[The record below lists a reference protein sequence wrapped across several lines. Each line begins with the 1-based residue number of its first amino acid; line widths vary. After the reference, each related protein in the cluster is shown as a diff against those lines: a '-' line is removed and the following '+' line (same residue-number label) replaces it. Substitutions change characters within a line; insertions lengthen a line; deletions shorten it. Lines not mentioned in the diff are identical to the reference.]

1 MTTSN
6 SYLEAKRFIEVLFSH
21 HLKDHD
27 GYVEVRMIGETVVP
41 KWLPRGEITEADW
54 EEISSCNKTH
64 HIYFGV
70 NPRPLSKGKKQED
83 IRDLVCLWADVDG
96 KDFVGGG
103 KDAALKSISDFP
115 LPPSILVDSGH
126 GYHCYW
132 LLEEPIT
139 AVSEDDRLAFKQ
151 VLSGVVKKLGGDKS
165 KIPVCSLL
173 RLPGTLNIKD
183 EVPSVCKVLYMEP
196 DLLYRLEDFSE
207 FRDDDYREPADTD
220 EVLPEFGE
228 KKLIITQGDPSATEQ
243 ERKASAVAAVQRL
256 EVSSKIKRHIITG
269 DLRTEKG
276 KDHTRSGRD
285 QTILYWLLYSD
296 YDYETIKSIFF
307 NPYLGCSNRIRQE
320 GEKSL
325 REDTARALK
334 LVQKNRIEGTP
345 QTQKILEIKKSSFIL
360 SVDKPYQINAFV
372 VKDLL
377 KGERA
382 AGSGYKKRACDQYYF
397 FDSEE
402 KVLMDS
408 ESLDFYLFM
417 RQRYGLLKRDFEEIK
432 DAVKTEIK
440 NSGEE
445 VEPRKFSH
453 FDDKRYTLYVSNH
466 ANAVYRL
473 DGEKIEICD
482 NGVDGV
488 FFESD
493 PKLEA
498 YEYRPELEVI
508 DYFRRPSQ
516 STTLR
521 LLGFQIHL
529 PARERLGLSLEKF
542 KGSYLDT
549 FLISRAHFATDDKF
563 GLLPEEQRL
572 LFLLYFYSLFFK
584 SLQLEKPILC
594 FVGLRESGKSF
605 IATSVGKILF
615 GELFGAS
622 TFTKDK
628 KDLAVVLGGNYYTVF
643 DNVDSWVA
651 NDLLDMLCA
660 AVTGATEDK
669 RELYTDRSQVQF
681 ALDSFVAITSRE
693 PKFRRDDVVRRLLLF
708 NTKEI
713 TQSLGRSYLWG
724 SLRENRD
731 RILTEGLVNLNTIV
745 KILKGLRGKPELSCS
760 CRMIADWESLV
771 KKICLEGPENFLL
784 RLCMLKMSARKSIF
798 ALEDEPLHWVLEE
811 IVYHD
816 NARLEKMST
825 TDLYGRLHKKAE
837 DMKIKDFSE
846 RYKNPKSLGKHLA
859 RLRPE
864 LEKEYMMVVESPRK
878 AGHIY
883 SFGPLK
889 EDERECSM
897 DKYVCSVCGYV
908 YDPEQ
913 GDPGR
918 GISVGTSFEGP
929 PSGFTCPRCERRR
942 EYPDEQAY

>member
-1 MTTSN
+1 
-6 SYLEAKRFIEVLFSH
+6 
-21 HLKDHD
+21 
-27 GYVEVRMIGETVVP
+27 
-41 KWLPRGEITEADW
+41 
-54 EEISSCNKTH
+54 
-64 HIYFGV
+64 
-70 NPRPLSKGKKQED
+70 
-83 IRDLVCLWADVDG
+83 
-96 KDFVGGG
+96 
-103 KDAALKSISDFP
+103 
-115 LPPSILVDSGH
+115 
-126 GYHCYW
+126 
-132 LLEEPIT
+132 
-139 AVSEDDRLAFKQ
+139 
-151 VLSGVVKKLGGDKS
+151 
-165 KIPVCSLL
+165 
-173 RLPGTLNIKD
+173 
-183 EVPSVCKVLYMEP
+183 MEP
-196 DLLYRLEDFSE
+196 DVLYRLESFSE
-207 FRDDDYREPADTD
+207 FRDVEYREPVDTD
-220 EVLPEFGE
+220 EAAPEFG
-228 KKLIITQGDPSATEQ
+228 KNTLIITQGDPTATEQ

-320 GEKSL
+320 GERSL
-325 REDTARALK
+325 REDTARGLK
-334 LVQKNRIEGTP
+334 LVQKTKIEGTS
-345 QTQKILEIKKSSFIL
+345 QTRKILEIKKSSFIPT
-360 SVDKPYQINAFV
+360 VDKPYQINAFV
-372 VKDLL
+372 VRDLL
-377 KGERA
+377 KGEGA

-397 FDSEE
+397 FDREE
-402 KVLMDS
+402 KVLMDL

-417 RQRYGLLKRDFEEIK
+417 RQRYGLLKRDYEEIK

-440 NSGEE
+440 NFGEE

-453 FDDKRYTLYVSNH
+453 FDDKLYTLYVSNH

-473 DGEKIEICD
+473 DGEEIEICD

-488 FFESD
+488 FFECD

-498 YEYRPELEVI
+498 YEYQPELEVI
-508 DYFRRPSQ
+508 DYFRRATQ
-516 STTLR
+516 GKTLKF
-521 LLGFQIHL
+521 LGLQIQL
-529 PARERLGLSLEKF
+529 PAREPLGLSLEKF
-542 KGSYLDT
+542 KGSKLDE
-549 FLISRAHFATDDKF
+549 FLISRAHFGIDDKF
-563 GLLPEEQRL
+563 GLLPDEQRL
-572 LFLLYFYSLFFK
+572 LFLLYFHSLFFK
-584 SLQLEKPILC
+584 SIQLEKPILC

-605 IATSVGKILF
+605 IATSVGKLLF
-615 GELFGAS
+615 GEMFGAS

-669 RELYTDRSQVQF
+669 RELYTDRSQVRF
-681 ALDSFVAITSRE
+681 TLDSFVAITSRE

-731 RILTEGLVNLNTIV
+731 RIMSEVLVNLNTIV
-745 KILKGLRGKPELSCS
+745 RILKDRRGKPEPPCS

-771 KKICLEGPENFLL
+771 KKMCLTSPAKLVLL
-784 RLCMLKMSARKSIF
+784 QCMLKMRDRKSFF
-798 ALEDEPLHWVLEE
+798 ALEDEPLQWVLEE

-816 NARLEKMST
+816 NARLYKKSA
-825 TDLYGRLHKKAE
+825 TDLYRELYAKAE
-837 DMKIKDFSE
+837 AMKVKDFSE

-864 LEKEYMMVVESPRK
+864 LEKEYTMVVETPRK

-889 EDERECSM
+889 EDEDGCSS

-913 GDPGR
+913 DAPQGR
-918 GISVGTSFEGP
+918 IPSGTSFEGP
-929 PSGFTCPRCERRR
+929 PSGFTCPRCERRKSDPN
-942 EYPDEQAY
+942 EEAY

>member
-6 SYLEAKRFIEVLFSH
+6 SYLEAKCFIETLFSR

-27 GYVEVRMIGETVVP
+27 SYVEVRMIGETVVP
-41 KWLPRGEITEADW
+41 KWLPRGKITEADW
-54 EEISSCNKTH
+54 EEISNWNKTY

-115 LPPSILVDSGH
+115 LPPSIIVDSGH

-132 LLEEPIT
+132 LLEEAIT

-165 KIPVCSLL
+165 KIPICSLL

-183 EVPSVCKVLYMEP
+183 EVPLECQVLYVEP
-196 DLLYRLEDFSE
+196 DLLYRLENFSE
-207 FRDDDYREPADTD
+207 FRDHEYREPAETD
-220 EVLPEFGE
+220 EALPEFGE

-473 DGEKIEICD
+473 DGEKVEICD

-498 YEYRPELEVI
+498 YEYRPEQEVI
-508 DYFRRPSQ
+508 DYFRRATQ
-516 STTLR
+516 GKTLKF
-521 LLGFQIHL
+521 LGLQIQL
-529 PARERLGLSLEKF
+529 PAREPLGLSLEKF
-542 KGSYLDT
+542 KGSKLDE
-549 FLISRAHFATDDKF
+549 FLISRAHFGTDDKF

-669 RELYTDRSQVQF
+669 RELYTDRSQVRF
-681 ALDSFVAITSRE
+681 TLDSFVAITSRE

-731 RILTEGLVNLNTIV
+731 RIMTEVLVNLNTIV
-745 KILKGLRGKPELSCS
+745 RILKDRKGKPESPCS

-771 KKICLEGPENFLL
+771 KKTCSVFPESLFLL
-784 RLCMLKMSARKSIF
+784 QCMLKMRDRKSFF
-798 ALEDEPLHWVLEE
+798 ALEDEPLQWVLEE
-811 IVYHD
+811 IVYRD
-816 NARLEKMST
+816 NARLYKKSA
-825 TDLYGRLHKKAE
+825 TDLYRELYAKAE
-837 DMKIKDFSE
+837 AMKVKDFSE

-864 LEKEYMMVVESPRK
+864 LEKEYEMVVESPRK

-889 EDERECSM
+889 EDEGECSM

-913 GDPGR
+913 GDPQGCIR
-918 GISVGTSFEGP
+918 AGTSFRDL
-929 PSGFTCPRCERRR
+929 PSGWSCPECHRRR
-942 EYPDEQAY
+942 HDPTE